1 MKIDPKRIKIQ
12 DLILD
17 KENPRLPK
25 SMSNKSE
32 VEIINYFLSDASL
45 LELMLAIGINNFF
58 EGEQLLVVEENG
70 KYIVIEGNRRL
81 SAVKLL
87 HNPDL
92 AKILKGKVKQ
102 VIDESKYFPPEI
114 PCLVFPS
121 KDDILKYLGYRHITG
136 IKPWKLLEKARYI
149 NKLKSDYFNDL
160 DIQSASREIAK
171 MIGSRMDYVRRILI
185 GYEIYTVIDNNDFYK
200 IKGLN
205 DVEFHFN
212 YIADSLSKTHISEF
226 LGVSIDEEKPVENLN
241 FQNIKEW
248 TNWLFN
254 KELPNKII
262 GDSEHLNKLNNV
274 LKYDKALDAFR
285 QGVPIDKAL
294 EFTDDYNE
302 RIENS
307 IKQAISY
314 LEDAD
319 SISHKVTF
327 FYSNVLDDL
336 KDINKLLQ
344 KIKLAKDNFESQTF
358 ENGI

>member
-1 MKIDPKRIKIQ
+1 MHIESKRIKID
-12 DLILD
+12 DLHLD
-17 KENPRLPK
+17 KDNPRLPK
-25 SMSNKSE
+25 SMSNKTE
-32 VEIINYFLSDASL
+32 EEIINYFLSEASL

-58 EGEQLLVVEENG
+58 EGEQLLVAKEDG

-92 AKILKGKVKQ
+92 AKILKGKVQQ
-102 VIDESKYFPPEI
+102 VLAESKFFPLEI

-121 KDDILKYLGYRHITG
+121 RDDILKYLGYRHITG

-149 NKLKSDYFNDL
+149 NKLKADYFNQL
-160 DIQSASREIAK
+160 NIQSASREIAK
-171 MIGSRMDYVRRILI
+171 MIGSRMDYVRRILV
-185 GYEIYTVIDNNDFYK
+185 GFEIYTIIDNNDFYK
-200 IKGLN
+200 IRGLN
-205 DVEFHFN
+205 DIEFHFN
-212 YIADSLSKTHISEF
+212 YIADSLSKVHISEF
-226 LGVSIDEEKPVENLN
+226 LGVSMDDENPAKNPN
-241 FQNIKEW
+241 FENIKEW

-254 KELPNKII
+254 KDLPNKII
-262 GDSEHLNKLNNV
+262 GDSEHLNKLNNI
-274 LKYDKALDAFR
+274 LKFEQALNAFR

-307 IKQAISY
+307 IKQAISN